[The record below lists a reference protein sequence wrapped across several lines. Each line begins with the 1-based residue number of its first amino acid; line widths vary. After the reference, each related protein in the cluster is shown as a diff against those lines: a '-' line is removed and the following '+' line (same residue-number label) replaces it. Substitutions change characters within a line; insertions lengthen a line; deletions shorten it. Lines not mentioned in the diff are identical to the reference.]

1 MSTPQPRAVNS
12 PAALADEKALDA
24 RLLLM
29 DDELIALE
37 TASLLV
43 SLFAAELE
51 LRAGVLLA
59 FVTEPL
65 APPPPPQLV
74 RVAASM

>member
-1 MSTPQPRAVNS
+1 MVSTPQPRAVNS

-37 TASLLV
+37 TV

-59 FVTEPL
+59 FVTESL